1 MSPLPRSSN
10 PKTSLSFCRAGTS
23 AWNRSTAVRIRS
35 GVEANLNL
43 VPLQEL
49 LADHHALDLRG
60 SLADQEQRRVAVKAL
75 DLVLLR
81 VAVAAVNA
89 KALLDALLA
98 GLRGEQLRHPS
109 LEIGALAG
117 VLHPRR
123 FAGDETGRLDLG
135 RHVGELE
142 LNRLVLGDRLAEGLA
157 LLAVAEGQLQRPL
170 SDADAARGD
179 VDPAN
184 LERVHHLH
192 EALADSGL
200 LPSQDTLGRAA
211 VAIVDELG
219 RLDALVADLLDL
231 GRDDEA
237 FEVARVLF
245 GSGLLLG
252 DEAGYP
258 FIWGV
263 GLGVG
268 LHQDE
273 DDAGAEPVGHPHL
286 LAVELPFAVI
296 ALLGGRLDPLHVRT
310 DLGLREREGGADLAG
325 RHLRQE
331 VVLLLVGAELHQQVG
346 TDEVGVDDTGDRDPA
361 ARELFDDHRV
371 GGHVEPH
378 AAVLLGDRH
387 PEQAELLHLL
397 DDRLR
402 EGVLVVVVLGVGDD
416 LLVGELANHLGDVTL
431 DLGLLAEGGGLY
443 GHGSLVGLGAG
454 AEG

>member
-157 LLAVAEGQLQRPL
+157 LLAVAEGQLQRSL
-170 SDADAARGD
+170 RDSDAASGD
-179 VDPAN
+179 VDPAE
-184 LERVHHLH
+184 LERVHHLP
-192 EALADSGL
+192 EALVQ
-200 LPSQDTLGRAA
+200 PLGFAPEDA
-211 VAIVDELG
+211 VG
-219 RLDALVADLLDL
+219 R
-231 GRDDEA
+231 
-237 FEVARVLF
+237 
-245 GSGLLLG
+245 S
-252 DEAGYP
+252 
-258 FIWGV
+258 
-263 GLGVG
+263 
-268 LHQDE
+268 
-273 DDAGAEPVGHPHL
+273 PV
-286 LAVELPFAVI
+286 AVE
-296 ALLGGRLDPLHVRT
+296 H
-310 DLGLREREGGADLAG
+310 
-325 RHLRQE
+325 
-331 VVLLLVGAELHQQVG
+331 EL
-346 TDEVGVDDTGDRDPA
+346 
-361 ARELFDDHRV
+361 
-371 GGHVEPH
+371 
-378 AAVLLGDRH
+378 
-387 PEQAELLHLL
+387 
-397 DDRLR
+397 
-402 EGVLVVVVLGVGDD
+402 
-416 LLVGELANHLGDVTL
+416 
-431 DLGLLAEGGGLY
+431 
-443 GHGSLVGLGAG
+443 
-454 AEG
+454 